1 MPVGTSTSGVDGA
14 GDVQVYVPPGV
25 SIIDRGTSLV
35 SYGPVLTLN
44 PGDPF
49 PGTGLLIVDIQSG
62 ELQAD
67 NQVFIRTVT
76 ITPAGP

>member
-1 MPVGTSTSGVDGA
+1 MAVGTSSSGIDGA
-14 GDVQVYVPPGV
+14 GDVQVYAPPNV

-35 SYGPVLTLN
+35 TYGPVLTLN

-49 PGTGLLIVDIQSG
+49 PASGIYDIQSG

-67 NQVFIRTVT
+67 NLVLLRTVT

>member
-1 MPVGTSTSGVDGA
+1 MPVGTGASAVDPA
-14 GDVQVYVPPGV
+14 GDVSVYAPPNV
-25 SIIDRGTSLV
+25 SVIDRGTALV

-49 PGTGLLIVDIQSG
+49 PGTALIYDIQSG
-62 ELQAD
+62 SVQAD
-67 NQVFIRTVT
+67 NAVFIRTVT

>member
-1 MPVGTSTSGVDGA
+1 MPPVSTSVVGVNQA
-14 GDVQVYVPPGV
+14 GVAQVYAPPNV
-25 SIIDRGTSLV
+25 SVIDRGTSLV

-49 PGTGLLIVDIQSG
+49 PATGIYDIQSG
-62 ELQAD
+62 SLQAD
-67 NQVFIRTVT
+67 NAVFIRTVT

>member
-1 MPVGTSTSGVDGA
+1 MPVSTGANGVDPA
-14 GDVQVYVPPGV
+14 GDVQVYAPPNV
-25 SIIDRGTSLV
+25 TVIDRGTSLV

-49 PGTGLLIVDIQSG
+49 PATGIYDIQSG
-62 ELQAD
+62 SLQAD
-67 NQVFIRTVT
+67 NAVFIRTVT

>member
-1 MPVGTSTSGVDGA
+1 MPVSTGASGVDMA
-14 GDVQVYVPPGV
+14 GDVQVYAPPNV

-35 SYGPVLTLN
+35 TYGPVLTLN

-49 PGTGLLIVDIQSG
+49 PASGIYDIQSG

-67 NQVFIRTVT
+67 NAVFIRTVT
-76 ITPAGP
+76 ISPAG

>member
-1 MPVGTSTSGVDGA
+1 MPVSTGANGVDPA
-14 GDVQVYVPPGV
+14 GDVQVYTPPNV
-25 SIIDRGTSLV
+25 SVIDRGTSLV

-49 PGTGLLIVDIQSG
+49 PATGIYDIQSG
-62 ELQAD
+62 SLQAD
-67 NQVFIRTVT
+67 NAVFIRTVT

>member
-1 MPVGTSTSGVDGA
+1 MPIGTSSSGITQA
-14 GDVQVYVPPGV
+14 GDVQVYAPPNV
-25 SIIDRGTSLV
+25 TVIDRGTSLV

-49 PGTGLLIVDIQSG
+49 PATGIYDIQSG
-62 ELQAD
+62 SLQAD
-67 NQVFIRTVT
+67 NAVFIRTVT

>member
-1 MPVGTSTSGVDGA
+1 MPVGTSSSGITPA
-14 GDVQVYVPPGV
+14 GDVQVYAPPNV

-35 SYGPVLTLN
+35 TYGPVLTLN

-49 PGTGLLIVDIQSG
+49 PATGIYEITSG

>member
-1 MPVGTSTSGVDGA
+1 MAVGTSSSGIDGA
-14 GDVQVYVPPGV
+14 GDVQVYAPPNV

-35 SYGPVLTLN
+35 SYGPVLTLQ

-49 PGTGLLIVDIQSG
+49 PGTALIYEIQSG
-62 ELQAD
+62 TLQAD
-67 NQVFIRTVT
+67 NQVIVRTVT